1 MQQPPSSTLLHSHSR
16 SSFSRLV
23 FESETNNG
31 GGHHDRS
38 LLYRFAQL
46 VVVCMRLVT
55 PCSYLYL
62 FALTVLKKSPSVY
75 LGSILFIALTM
86 WMCIEALFFPYYYY
100 LFNRL
105 NNSKPTLEHFAAN
118 KRSRIRLLKNCFH
131 ALRIAA
137 SEHNPEDYV
146 RKVTKTRF
154 ISSPIF
160 TFAISIQPLYNRCN
174 M

>member
-1 MQQPPSSTLLHSHSR
+1 MKRSPSSTLLRAHSR
-16 SSFSRLV
+16 GSFSRLV

-38 LLYRFAQL
+38 LSYRFAQL

-62 FALTVLKKSPSVY
+62 LSLTVLKESPSVY
-75 LGSILFIALTM
+75 LGNVLFIALTI

-105 NNSKPTLEHFAAN
+105 NNSKPALEHFAVN
-118 KRSRIRLLKNCFH
+118 KRSRMRLVKNCFQ

-137 SEHNPEDYV
+137 SEHSPEDYV
-146 RKVTKTRF
+146 RKV
-154 ISSPIF
+154 
-160 TFAISIQPLYNRCN
+160 Q
-174 M
+174 